1 MRPEIHEWLEN
12 GNMDWVE
19 EEYFSQPENISW
31 TEFVTDVYI
40 DIVEYGGYN
49 HAEVN

>member
-1 MRPEIHEWLEN
+1 MRPEIHEWLED

-19 EEYFSQPENISW
+19 NEYFSQPKNIGW
-31 TEFVTDVYI
+31 TEFVEEIYT

-49 HAEVN
+49 EEIL